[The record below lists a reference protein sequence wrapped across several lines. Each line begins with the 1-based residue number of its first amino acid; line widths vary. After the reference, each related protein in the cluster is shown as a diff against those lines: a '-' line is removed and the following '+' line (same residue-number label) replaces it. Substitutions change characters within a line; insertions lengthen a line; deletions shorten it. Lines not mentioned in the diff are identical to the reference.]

1 MKSKI
6 IKSILGILL
15 LTISP
20 FFILAIVAILYV
32 LLKMIGGASFLAGV
46 QSFINFIYS
55 LVPFFPYLTTIP
67 IIAVATILI
76 FKKRQKISNYV
87 TKALK

>member
-1 MKSKI
+1 MRSKI

-20 FFILAIVAILYV
+20 FFILAIAAILYV

-55 LVPFFPYLTTIP
+55 LVPLFPYLTTIP
-67 IIAVATILI
+67 IIAVAIILI
-76 FKKRQKISNYV
+76 FKKDKKSRSILQKR
-87 TKALK
+87 